1 MVELNV
7 ILIAILV
14 AVCVAAVLLAASVRR
29 TYFKRRASQPQG
41 PEYVWLAFAER
52 YGSPFDLAFAGAE
65 TPESTEGT
73 YRGAYLLLMAGLR
86 MELMMAEFFIE
97 SGALLPMPRARVVGR
112 VTYSTEAFQPYRREI
127 RSLEDFG
134 RYAPYR
140 GGSLRMM
147 YLSVHPE
154 DANEAVTVLER
165 AGIAVEAAAGPHPW
179 WHTHNEMFW
188 A

>member
-1 MVELNV
+1 
-7 ILIAILV
+7 
-14 AVCVAAVLLAASVRR
+14 
-29 TYFKRRASQPQG
+29 
-41 PEYVWLAFAER
+41 
-52 YGSPFDLAFAGAE
+52 
-65 TPESTEGT
+65 
-73 YRGAYLLLMAGLR
+73 

-112 VTYSTEAFQPYRREI
+112 VTSSTEAFQPYRREI